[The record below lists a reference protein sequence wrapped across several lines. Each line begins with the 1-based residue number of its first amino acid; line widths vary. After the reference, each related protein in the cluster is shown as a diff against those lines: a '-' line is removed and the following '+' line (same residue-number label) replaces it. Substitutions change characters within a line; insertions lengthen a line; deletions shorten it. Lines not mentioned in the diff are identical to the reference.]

1 MLGLTQV
8 GVCRV
13 VRIHAK
19 SPTVGEYVLARLC
32 NSDGR
37 FSVDALTWVTP
48 EGHRVDRR
56 QPHSNMQSRTE
67 RANPLDHFAKKAR
80 AAFEAAAV
88 ASLPRVSA
96 EKLMAEIAVAMLNVH
111 EIETQLPSQ
120 ISRPMEVF
128 DDRFDFTVT
137 EQRIVGGQ
145 LQPLVQ

>member
-56 QPHSNMQSRTE
+56 QPHSNMQSRAE
-67 RANPLDHFAKKAR
+67 RANPLDNFAKKTR
-80 AAFEAAAV
+80 AAFEGSAV
-88 ASLPRVSA
+88 ASLSRMSA
-96 EKLMAEIAVAMLNVH
+96 EELVAEIAVAMLNVH
-111 EIETQLPSQ
+111 EIETQLPGQ
-120 ISRPMEVF
+120 MGRAMEVF
-128 DDRFDFTVT
+128 DDRFDFTVS
-137 EQRIVGGQ
+137 E
-145 LQPLVQ
+145 